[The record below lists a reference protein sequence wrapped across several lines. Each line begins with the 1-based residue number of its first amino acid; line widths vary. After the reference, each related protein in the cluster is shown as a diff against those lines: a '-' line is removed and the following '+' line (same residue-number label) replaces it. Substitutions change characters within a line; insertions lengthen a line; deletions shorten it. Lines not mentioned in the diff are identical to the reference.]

1 MKKPE
6 KFITF
11 MTVVCCIIM
20 GIFCLIEGKISETV
34 MLSALAML
42 LLRDLE

>member
-1 MKKPE
+1 MGKPE

-11 MTVVCCIIM
+11 MTAICCIIM
-20 GIFCLIEGKISETV
+20 GIFCLVEGKTSETV

>member
-1 MKKPE
+1 MDKTE
-6 KFITF
+6 KFG
-11 MTVVCCIIM
+11 TVMIGVCCVIM
-20 GIFCLIEGKISETV
+20 GICCLVEGKISETV